1 MEIIKE
7 FGVDPLLLTAQIV
20 NFLIILFILK
30 KFVFKPV
37 LDILKKRE
45 NEIKDGL
52 RAAQKGQE
60 KLEEAEE
67 KERGILKNAQI
78 EAGKLIEDAKLQ
90 AIEVSKKIEE
100 KTRKETEDMVLNAKE
115 QIQRETRL
123 AEKELSLSVGKAAI
137 EFLEKSMKD
146 IFGDEKQKELMQI
159 AIKKIKTTN

>member
-30 KFVFKPV
+30 KFVFKLV
-37 LDILKKRE
+37 LDVLKKRE

-52 RAAQKGQE
+52 RAAQEGQE

-67 KERGILKNAQI
+67 KEKGILKNAQN
-78 EAGKLIEDAKLQ
+78 EAEKLIEDAKLQ
-90 AIEVSKKIEE
+90 AIEASKKIEE

-115 QIQRETRL
+115 QIERETKL

>member
-37 LDILKKRE
+37 LDVLKKRE
-45 NEIKDGL
+45 NEIKYGL
-52 RAAQKGQE
+52 RAAQECQE

-67 KERGILKNAQI
+67 KERGILKNAKI

-100 KTRKETEDMVLNAKE
+100 KTRKETEDMVLNAK
-115 QIQRETRL
+115 
-123 AEKELSLSVGKAAI
+123 
-137 EFLEKSMKD
+137 
-146 IFGDEKQKELMQI
+146 
-159 AIKKIKTTN
+159 